1 MSWAQI
7 ILRTCLVGSSG
18 NFSIKS
24 AYTCESW
31 KPRQPAPNPKPRE
44 RRPVAVQAKTAGNTG
59 EGVSSSDSSFDMIA
73 EDWRRGQQSSSS
85 QRQGPH
91 NSQDSAG
98 STTAL
103 SISANSSPAAA
114 WVWQSERGRV
124 RVRERV
130 RVCVRKARPRQ
141 PSPAGCFMNPK
152 ASLLLMMRALR
163 ARFHNDYILCK
174 C

>member
-1 MSWAQI
+1 MEAAPRTAVMPVPAMRARVA
-7 ILRTCLVGSSG
+7 LRLAIASACLVGSSG

-91 NSQDSAG
+91 NSQ
-98 STTAL
+98 
-103 SISANSSPAAA
+103 
-114 WVWQSERGRV
+114 E
-124 RVRERV
+124 
-130 RVCVRKARPRQ
+130 
-141 PSPAGCFMNPK
+141 
-152 ASLLLMMRALR
+152 
-163 ARFHNDYILCK
+163 
-174 C
+174 